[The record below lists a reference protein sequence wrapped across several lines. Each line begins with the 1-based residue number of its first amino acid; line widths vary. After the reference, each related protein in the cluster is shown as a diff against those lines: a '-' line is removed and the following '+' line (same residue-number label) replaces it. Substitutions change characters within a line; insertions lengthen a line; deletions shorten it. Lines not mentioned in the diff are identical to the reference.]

1 MAKIRIILVC
11 SLEPKQIFGILK
23 YFFYFKIF
31 FGIQIPKMYLDIR
44 RIKHFS
50 AVTIKY
56 SQIV

>member
-23 YFFYFKIF
+23 YFFIFKY
-31 FGIQIPKMYLDIR
+31 IQIPKMYLDIR